1 MAIKID
7 EGLLEELGLGSLP
20 ALEKKKLVDHIYE
33 TLELR
38 VGTVLAD
45 QMSDEQ
51 LDEFEAMMDR
61 NDALAAGKPA
71 QMAAPMAQ
79 EALKWLQSNFPDY
92 SKVVQE
98 ELNKLKAEIK
108 NNAPK
113 ILAAANA
120 DPPVN

>member
-1 MAIKID
+1 MAITID
-7 EGLLEELGLGSLP
+7 ESLLQELGLGSLP
-20 ALEKKKLVDHIYE
+20 EAEKKKLVDHIYE

-51 LDEFEAMMDR
+51 LDEFEAIMDR
-61 NDALAAGKPA
+61 NDALAAGKTA

-92 SKVVQE
+92 SKVVQQ
-98 ELNKLKAEIK
+98 ELEKLKAEVRA
-108 NNAPK
+108 NAPK
-113 ILAAANA
+113 ILAAASA
-120 DPPVN
+120 DSDPN